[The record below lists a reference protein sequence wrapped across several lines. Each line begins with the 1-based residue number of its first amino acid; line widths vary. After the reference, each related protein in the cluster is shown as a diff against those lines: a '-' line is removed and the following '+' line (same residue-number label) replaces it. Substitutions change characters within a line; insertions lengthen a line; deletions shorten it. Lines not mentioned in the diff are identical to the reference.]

1 MQIIVNDTK
10 VFGEYRCKAQ
20 NGLGDLERTISLQE
34 GVKPEKPKTVQ
45 LRGCSSDTF
54 AVDVG
59 AVRTSKQRHEM
70 DINGYRFE
78 IISTSD
84 YRLNGGKWDKALV
97 LNLGFEDGKFET
109 I

>member
-1 MQIIVNDTK
+1 M
-10 VFGEYRCKAQ
+10 
-20 NGLGDLERTISLQE
+20 ERTITLQA

-59 AVRTSKQRHEM
+59 AVRTSKIRNEM

-84 YRLNGGKWDKALV
+84 YRSNGGKWDKARV
-97 LNLGFEDGKFET
+97 LIVGFEDGKFYTRNLLNLIEFSCDRWK
-109 I
+109 